1 MDRDNILKKL
11 LTSMAD
17 RSNERAQRRGAT
29 PVGQRRL
36 LSYSNPRFMGGDP
49 VYEDVY
55 RLEQVLR
62 SLAENQKEKKP
73 KRKKPKVT
81 KKINAGINFNMSGGG
96 GSWRDDKGCFGS
108 NCRKG
113 VVKATSILN

>member
-1 MDRDNILKKL
+1 MDRDDILKKL

-55 RLEQVLR
+55 KFEEILR
-62 SLAENQKEKKP
+62 GLADKQREKKP
-73 KRKKPKVT
+73 RKKKPRVT
-81 KKINAGINFNMSGGG
+81 KKIKAGVNFNMSGGG

-108 NCRKG
+108 SCRK
-113 VVKATSILN
+113 

>member
-1 MDRDNILKKL
+1 MDRDNRLKQM

-17 RSNERAQRRGAT
+17 RSNERAQRRGET

-36 LSYSNPRFMGGDP
+36 LSYANPRFMGGDP

-55 RLEQVLR
+55 KFEEILR
-62 SLAENQKEKKP
+62 NLADKQRTKEPKK
-73 KRKKPKVT
+73 KRPKVT
-81 KKINAGINFNMSGGG
+81 KKINAGVNFNMSGGG

-108 NCRKG
+108 SCRK
-113 VVKATSILN
+113 